1 MCVRRFA
8 ALLLAVSTLLLSG
21 CARLFQKEYVS
32 TRDYEDPEIS
42 GDSDTQEIHN
52 YAGLLRFLNAM
63 VASFDTERSLI
74 FTDYDGII
82 ADDLS
87 KACWELRSNTALGD
101 YCVQDIEYTTEQVV
115 AYCEA
120 DITVHYKRSEEEV
133 KGLITAQTRSALG
146 QAVASALSEQKT
158 KLAVLMNTNALDEA
172 DVAALVNQ
180 TFLDQPSDAVVI
192 PEVDVTMFSGET
204 NQRIFEIVLRSPI
217 SAEETTQRREAL
229 SAAVEEIVRQ
239 LDRKNPACALE
250 AAVLVAK
257 QCDLG
262 GELGGTAYDALVTGQ
277 SDSQG
282 LAMAYRAVCDALDV
296 RCHVVDGQLDGS
308 VHVWNIVQLGEN
320 LYNLD
325 LVGYQGTL
333 WLQPGQDILGRYRW
347 NVDQYP
353 ACESQGFSWHP
364 GEMLDLPDN

>member
-1 MCVRRFA
+1 MRVRRSA
-8 ALLLAVSTLLLSG
+8 ALLLAVSMLLLSG

-42 GDSDTQEIHN
+42 GDSETQEIRN
-52 YAGLLRFLNAM
+52 YTDLMRFLNAM
-63 VASFDTERSLI
+63 VASFDTQRSLI

-133 KGLITAQTRSALG
+133 KGLVTVQTRSALG
-146 QAVASALSEQKT
+146 QAIASALSEQKP
-158 KLAVLMNTNALDEA
+158 KLVVLMNTKALDED
-172 DVAALVNQ
+172 DVAELAKQ
-180 TFLDQPSDAVVI
+180 TFLDQPADAVVI

-204 NQRIFEIVLRSPI
+204 NQRIFEIALRS
-217 SAEETTQRREAL
+217 SVSEEETTQRREAL
-229 SAAVEEIVRQ
+229 SAAVEEIVQ
-239 LDRKNPACALE
+239 QVDRKNPACALE
-250 AAVLVAK
+250 AAVLVARK
-257 QCDLG
+257 CDLG
-262 GELGGTAYDALVTGQ
+262 GQLGSTAYDALVAGRT
-277 SDSQG
+277 DSQG

-308 VHVWNIVQLGEN
+308 FHAWNIIQLGGN
-320 LYNLD
+320 YYNLD

-333 WLQPGQDILGRYRW
+333 WLQPDQDIWGRYWR

-353 ACESQGFSWHP
+353 ACESLGFSWRP
-364 GEMLDLPDN
+364 GEPLEIPAN